1 MIQPQVIVLP
11 PELQESSLPVSHE
24 TRSPI
29 KTQTCHA
36 QNLSEDQLVQ
46 ICQKG
51 KRRGGKP
58 KLEFNAQNAFEDLVH
73 IFEKW
78 EMCDICDIF
87 TVVQ

>member
-29 KTQTCHA
+29 KTQTCRA
-36 QNLSEDQLVQ
+36 QNLSEEQIVQ

-51 KRRGGKP
+51 KRRGQT
-58 KLEFNAQNAFEDLVH
+58 NASMQNASGDLVQ
-73 IFEKW
+73 IIEKMRDVW
-78 EMCDICDIF
+78 YLP
-87 TVVQ
+87 